1 MFVGFYLVIFNFFFS
16 QTVSIPGFFFSL
28 LFFSLSLSNRNLQGK
43 FYSCVS
49 LAS

>member
-1 MFVGFYLVIFNFFFS
+1 MLVGFYLVIFNFFSLKLRFQYPDS
-16 QTVSIPGFFFSL
+16 FFL
-28 LFFSLSLSNRNLQGK
+28 YFFLSNRNLQGK